1 MAIDDVTDNLAS
13 IADQTIRTLWVYS
26 AAGPV
31 AFSQWGQ
38 NSAREVASL
47 QLDRD
52 YADNVIYP
60 LNSVTKT
67 MLYPL
72 PTWSERVQTISY
84 MSDTL
89 DIIFASLAAV
99 GVAVS
104 IILIGFVWKFR
115 ERKILLAASPLFLII
130 ILVGTILMYLTI
142 FAWLLESRTAACH
155 MRFWLLG
162 MGFVLCFGALF
173 AKTFRVMRIFGSKSL
188 TVFRISNGQLLLGL
202 SALVLIEA
210 VLLAIWSG
218 TSRSESY
225 TYIVDIDRPSLNQ
238 WRYVKK
244 RSSNTNRWKN
254 KIRPAKK
261 IQSAP
266 HLNTIHI
273 PVLTPCFSHS

>member
-1 MAIDDVTDNLAS
+1 MDGVSDDTAS
-13 IADQTIRTLWVYS
+13 TASDTIRTLYVYS

-38 NSAREVASL
+38 NSARDVATL
-47 QLDRD
+47 QLDRT
-52 YADNVIYP
+52 YQDNVIYP
-60 LNSVTKT
+60 LGSVTKT
-67 MLYPL
+67 MLFPM
-72 PTWSERVQTISY
+72 PTWPERVQTISY

-89 DIIFASLAAV
+89 DIVFTSIAAA
-99 GVAVS
+99 GIAIS

-162 MGFVLCFGALF
+162 MGFVICFGALF

-202 SALVLIEA
+202 AALILIEA

-225 TYIVDIDRPSLNQ
+225 TYIVDADRPSLNE
-238 WRYVKK
+238 WRY
-244 RSSNTNRWKN
+244 
-254 KIRPAKK
+254 A
-261 IQSAP
+261 
-266 HLNTIHI
+266 
-273 PVLTPCFSHS
+273 